1 MGELAVA
8 GDSSPRDETRTL
20 FAMGKLLTQIKQIF
34 RGRSG
39 QTGAP
44 GGKRGRNSQIVG
56 HASAKEIENASP
68 ERAGELAGH
77 AVERVET

>member
-1 MGELAVA
+1 
-8 GDSSPRDETRTL
+8 
-20 FAMGKLLTQIKQIF
+20 MGKLLTRIKEIF

-39 QTGAP
+39 QTDGP
-44 GGKRGRNSQIVG
+44 GGKRSRHSQIVG
-56 HASAKEIENASP
+56 YASAKEIENASP